1 MEPTQSGA
9 GTEPA
14 TDALPWA
21 SVPIGRVAAP
31 LRDQV
36 LNVVRQGI
44 LDFQLKPGQRLIER
58 ELIEQLGVSRAT
70 VREVVARLAAEGLV
84 TIIPQRGAIVS
95 IVSADEA
102 ADIYEMRVSLEALAV
117 QRFIQRASAQQ
128 MRELRAAFEDL
139 ERVHTSPHEELER
152 LRAKDAFYK
161 VLFEGAASPPLTQML
176 TILQG
181 RVRVLRA
188 TSLAAPGRPEQTV
201 HEIRTIVEAIEA
213 HDAPRAAAASATHV
227 RNAATTALTQI
238 AAFENAPANGKAK
251 AATVRPL
258 RS

>member
-1 MEPTQSGA
+1 
-9 GTEPA
+9 
-14 TDALPWA
+14 
-21 SVPIGRVAAP
+21 
-31 LRDQV
+31 V

-44 LDFQLKPGQRLIER
+44 LDFQLRPGQRLIER

-95 IVSADEA
+95 VVSADEA

-117 QRFIQRASAQQ
+117 QRFIQRASARQ
-128 MRELRAAFEDL
+128 MRELRAAFDEL
-139 ERVHTSPHEELER
+139 AQIHTSEHQELER

-188 TSLAAPGRPEQTV
+188 TSLSAPGRPEQTT

-213 HDAPRAAAASATHV
+213 HDAARAAAASATHV
-227 RNAATTALTQI
+227 RNAATTALTQL
-238 AAFENAPANGKAK
+238 AALEAVSSPDGSERSD
-251 AATVRPL
+251 ATASVL
-258 RS
+258 RF